1 MVHRGT
7 TGRRLVLW
15 LSAMLTVALLA
26 ASCGSSNDD
35 TGDAD
40 QQDTLSVVAS
50 FYPLAEAAE
59 RVGGDLVSVT
69 NLTPPGV
76 EPHDLELTPGQVEA
90 ITTADVV
97 VYLGGGFQPAVEE
110 AVAEAEGIAVDALDA
125 VDTVPAPPEE
135 AEEGLSVDP
144 HVWLDPVRYAAI
156 VDGVAAGLGEAAPDE
171 RDTFEANASAF
182 GDELDALDAEFRAGL
197 ASCDRNEIVTNHAA
211 FGYLAAAYGLD
222 QVAISGLEPDAEPT
236 PDRLAQLAELVE
248 RDGVTTIFTEELLPP
263 DVAQTLADETGAQTS
278 VLFTLEGAPEDGG
291 DYLSL
296 MRENLGKLT
305 TALGCH

>member
-1 MVHRGT
+1 
-7 TGRRLVLW
+7 
-15 LSAMLTVALLA
+15 MLTVALLA

-110 AVAEAEGIAVDALDA
+110 AVAGAEGIAVDALDA

-236 PDRLAQLAELVE
+236 PDRLAELAELVE

>member
-110 AVAEAEGIAVDALDA
+110 AVAGAEGIAVDALDA

>member
-1 MVHRGT
+1 
-7 TGRRLVLW
+7 
-15 LSAMLTVALLA
+15 
-26 ASCGSSNDD
+26 
-35 TGDAD
+35 
-40 QQDTLSVVAS
+40 VVAS

-110 AVAEAEGIAVDALDA
+110 AVAGAEGIAVDALDA

>member
-1 MVHRGT
+1 
-7 TGRRLVLW
+7 
-15 LSAMLTVALLA
+15 MLTVALLA

-50 FYPLAEAAE
+50 FYPLVEAAE
-59 RVGGDLVSVT
+59 RVGGNLVSVT

-171 RDTFEANASAF
+171 RDTFEANASTF

-236 PDRLAQLAELVE
+236 PDHLAELAALVE

>member
-110 AVAEAEGIAVDALDA
+110 AVAGAEGIAVDVLDA

-236 PDRLAQLAELVE
+236 PDRLAELAELVE

>member
-7 TGRRLVLW
+7 TGRRLVPR
-15 LSAMLTVALLA
+15 LSVMLTVAMLA

-110 AVAEAEGIAVDALDA
+110 AVAGAEGIAVDALDA

-144 HVWLDPVRYAAI
+144 HAWLDPVRYAAI
-156 VDGVAAGLGEAAPDE
+156 VDGVAAGLEEAAPDE

-236 PDRLAQLAELVE
+236 PDHLAELAALVE

-278 VLFTLEGAPEDGG
+278 ILFTLEGAPEDGG

-296 MRENLGKLT
+296 MRENLRKLT

>member
-1 MVHRGT
+1 
-7 TGRRLVLW
+7 
-15 LSAMLTVALLA
+15 MLTVALLA
-26 ASCGSSNDD
+26 ASCGSSNED

-40 QQDTLSVVAS
+40 QQDTRSVVAS

-59 RVGGDLVSVT
+59 RVGGDLVNVT

-76 EPHDLELTPGQVEA
+76 EPHDLELTPDQVEA
-90 ITTADVV
+90 IATADVV

-110 AVAEAEGIAVDALDA
+110 AVAGAEGIAVDALDA

-156 VDGVAAGLGEAAPDE
+156 VDGVSAGLGEAAPDE

-182 GDELDALDAEFRAGL
+182 GDELDALDGEFRTGL

-236 PDRLAQLAELVE
+236 PDRLAELAELVE

-263 DVAQTLADETGAQTS
+263 DVAQTLADETGAQTG

>member
-15 LSAMLTVALLA
+15 LSVMLTVALLA

-40 QQDTLSVVAS
+40 QQDTLSVVVS

-110 AVAEAEGIAVDALDA
+110 AVAGAEGIAVDALDA

-171 RDTFEANASAF
+171 
-182 GDELDALDAEFRAGL
+182 
-197 ASCDRNEIVTNHAA
+197 
-211 FGYLAAAYGLD
+211 
-222 QVAISGLEPDAEPT
+222 
-236 PDRLAQLAELVE
+236 
-248 RDGVTTIFTEELLPP
+248 
-263 DVAQTLADETGAQTS
+263 
-278 VLFTLEGAPEDGG
+278 
-291 DYLSL
+291 
-296 MRENLGKLT
+296 
-305 TALGCH
+305 